1 MRRKPGGGFRFENS
15 ERDAPR
21 RRRVRERTGFSARS
35 VRNFALVAVSYTTH
49 MSRFLPVLCVL
60 LLTTAGCNRGPDPAT
75 ALQPVDVVTGWYDA
89 GLVEGG
95 LNKLVPSISLKLRN
109 TSDQSLRSV
118 QINAIF
124 KRVNEAEMWG
134 EHFGWA
140 VQGEPLPAGQTTGD
154 IVLRS
159 GLGYTGEQPRLQML
173 QNKEFVDAKVEI
185 FLKQGSRVWAKLA
198 EFPIERQ
205 LLTQ

>member
-1 MRRKPGGGFRFENS
+1 MSVFG
-15 ERDAPR
+15 
-21 RRRVRERTGFSARS
+21 RVPWKRA
-35 VRNFALVAVSYTTH
+35 
-49 MSRFLPVLCVL
+49 LPVLL
-60 LLTTAGCNRGPDPAT
+60 LLATCVGCRGSDPVT
-75 ALQPVDVVTGWYDA
+75 ILEPTDVVTGWYDA
-89 GLVEGG
+89 GIVEGNK
-95 LNKLVPSISLKLRN
+95 NKLVPSVSLRLRN
-109 TSDQSLRSV
+109 KSDESVRSV

-124 KRVNEAEMWG
+124 KRVNETEMWG

-140 VQGEPLPAGQTTGD
+140 VQREPLPPGGVTTD
-154 IVLRS
+154 LVLRS

>member
-1 MRRKPGGGFRFENS
+1 MN
-15 ERDAPR
+15 
-21 RRRVRERTGFSARS
+21 RT
-35 VRNFALVAVSYTTH
+35 
-49 MSRFLPVLCVL
+49 LPVLVLVL
-60 LLTTAGCNRGPDPAT
+60 LATFGCRGVDPIT
-75 ALQPVDVVTGWYDA
+75 ALEPVDVITGWYDA
-89 GLVEGG
+89 GIVEDGK
-95 LNKLVPSISLKLRN
+95 NKLVPSISLKLRN
-109 TSDQSLRSV
+109 KSSDSVRSV

-124 KRVNEAEMWG
+124 KRVNETEMWG

-140 VQGEPLPAGQTTGD
+140 IQGEPLAAGAATPD

-159 GLGYTGEQPRLQML
+159 GLGYTGVQPRLQML
-173 QNKEFVDAKVEI
+173 ENKEFVDAKVEI

>member
-1 MRRKPGGGFRFENS
+1 MN
-15 ERDAPR
+15 
-21 RRRVRERTGFSARS
+21 RTF
-35 VRNFALVAVSYTTH
+35 
-49 MSRFLPVLCVL
+49 PVLVL
-60 LLTTAGCNRGPDPAT
+60 LLFTAVGCNRGVDPVT
-75 ALQPVDVVTGWYDA
+75 VLEPVDVVTGWYDA
-89 GLVEGG
+89 GIVEGN

-109 TSDQSLRSV
+109 KSPDSVRSV

-124 KRVNEAEMWG
+124 KRVNETEMWG

-140 VQGEPLPAGQTTGD
+140 IQGDSLAAGAATRD